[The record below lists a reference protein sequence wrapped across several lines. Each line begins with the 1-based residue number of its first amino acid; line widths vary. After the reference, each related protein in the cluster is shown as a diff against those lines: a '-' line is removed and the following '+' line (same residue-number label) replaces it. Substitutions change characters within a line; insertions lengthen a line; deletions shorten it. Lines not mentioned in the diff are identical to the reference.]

1 MSFIDKAK
9 DGNNSFSS
17 YLLGIALIISVYLL
31 GSYFLILDLQW
42 NFGIESFDGVS
53 QKEIARILG
62 NNRFLAWLVVPFL
75 FVALFLVIHT
85 KFVHKRTV
93 LSIFSGRE
101 NFDWKRVLF
110 SFSLLFSVLSLFLF
124 IQYLSSDSL
133 IFQFDL
139 QKFIPLFFI
148 AIFLLPIQTSCEE
161 LLFRSYILQGIKMR
175 TKKNSIAVLIS
186 GLMFGAIHIG
196 NPEIAKIGYHIIVY
210 YMLVGVFLALISLF
224 DNGIELAL
232 GYHAA
237 NNVFAALMITNNWQ
251 AFQTDAVFMDISDP
265 GMGLDTIIGILFILP
280 LVFFIFYKKYKW
292 HSLKEMWQDKL

>member
-9 DGNNSFSS
+9 EGNTSFSS
-17 YLLGIALIISVYLL
+17 YLLGIVLIISVYLL

-42 NFGIESFDGVS
+42 NFGIESFDGIS
-53 QKEIARILG
+53 QKEIVRILG
-62 NNRFLAWLVVPFL
+62 NNRFLAWLIVPFL

-93 LSIFSGRE
+93 LSIFSGRKT
-101 NFDWKRVLF
+101 FDWKRVLF

-175 TKKNSIAVLIS
+175 TKKNSVAVLIS

>member
-9 DGNNSFSS
+9 EGNTSFSS
-17 YLLGIALIISVYLL
+17 YFLGIVLIISVYLL

-42 NFGIESFDGVS
+42 NFGIESFDGIS
-53 QKEIARILG
+53 QKEIVRILG
-62 NNRFLAWLVVPFL
+62 NNRFLAWLILPFL

-186 GLMFGAIHIG
+186 GIMFGAIHIG

>member
-1 MSFIDKAK
+1 MFFIDKAK
-9 DGNNSFSS
+9 EGNNSFSS

-42 NFGIESFDGVS
+42 NFGIESFDGIS
-53 QKEIARILG
+53 QKEIVRILG
-62 NNRFLAWLVVPFL
+62 NNRFLAWLIVPFL

-101 NFDWKRVLF
+101 TFDWKRVLF

-133 IFQFDL
+133 IFHFDL

-175 TKKNSIAVLIS
+175 TKKNSVAVLIS

-251 AFQTDAVFMDISDP
+251 AFQTYAVFMDISDP
-265 GMGLDTIIGILFILP
+265 GMGLDTIFGILFILP

>member
-42 NFGIESFDGVS
+42 NFGIESFDGIS
-53 QKEIARILG
+53 QKEIVRILG
-62 NNRFLAWLVVPFL
+62 NNRFLAWLIVPFL

-175 TKKNSIAVLIS
+175 TKKNSVAVLIS

-251 AFQTDAVFMDISDP
+251 AFQTDAVFMDNADP
-265 GMGLDTIIGILFILP
+265 GMGLDTIFGILFILP

>member
-1 MSFIDKAK
+1 MFFIDKAK
-9 DGNNSFSS
+9 EGNNSFSS
-17 YLLGIALIISVYLL
+17 YLLGIALIISVYLF

-42 NFGIESFDGVS
+42 NFGIESFDGIS
-53 QKEIARILG
+53 QKEIVRILG

-93 LSIFSGRE
+93 LSIFSGRK

-124 IQYLSSDSL
+124 IQYQSSDSL

-175 TKKNSIAVLIS
+175 TKKNSVAVLIS

>member
-9 DGNNSFSS
+9 EGNNSFSS
-17 YLLGIALIISVYLL
+17 YLLGIAIIISVYLL
-31 GSYFLILDLQW
+31 GSCFLILDLQW
-42 NFGIESFDGVS
+42 NFGIESFDGIS
-53 QKEIARILG
+53 QNEIVRILG

-186 GLMFGAIHIG
+186 GIMFGAIHIG

-251 AFQTDAVFMDISDP
+251 AFQTNAVFMDISDP

>member
-9 DGNNSFSS
+9 EGNTSFSS
-17 YLLGIALIISVYLL
+17 YLLGIVLIISVYLL

-42 NFGIESFDGVS
+42 NFGIESFDGIS
-53 QKEIARILG
+53 QKEIVRILG
-62 NNRFLAWLVVPFL
+62 NNRFLAWLIVPFL
-75 FVALFLVIHT
+75 FVGLFLVIHT

-93 LSIFSGRE
+93 LSIFSGRKT
-101 NFDWKRVLF
+101 FDWKRVLF

-175 TKKNSIAVLIS
+175 TKKNSVAVLIS

-265 GMGLDTIIGILFILP
+265 GMGLDTIFGILFILP

>member
-9 DGNNSFSS
+9 EGNTSFSS
-17 YLLGIALIISVYLL
+17 YFIVIVLIVSVYLL

-53 QKEIARILG
+53 QKEILRILG
-62 NNRFLAWLVVPFL
+62 NNRFLAWLILPFL

-93 LSIFSGRE
+93 LSILSGRE

-175 TKKNSIAVLIS
+175 TKKNSVAVLIS

-251 AFQTDAVFMDISDP
+251 AFQTDAVFMDNADP
-265 GMGLDTIIGILFILP
+265 GMGLDTIIGILFVLP

>member
-17 YLLGIALIISVYLL
+17 YLLGIVLIISVYLL

-42 NFGIESFDGVS
+42 NFGIESFDGIS
-53 QKEIARILG
+53 QKEIVRILG
-62 NNRFLAWLVVPFL
+62 NNRFLAWLIVPFL

-93 LSIFSGRE
+93 LSIFSGRKT
-101 NFDWKRVLF
+101 FDWKRVLF

-161 LLFRSYILQGIKMR
+161 LLFRSYILQGIKLR

-186 GLMFGAIHIG
+186 GIMFGAIHIG

-251 AFQTDAVFMDISDP
+251 AFQTDAVFMDNADP
-265 GMGLDTIIGILFILP
+265 GMGLDTIIGILFVLP

>member
-9 DGNNSFSS
+9 EGNTSFSS
-17 YLLGIALIISVYLL
+17 YLLGIVLIISVYLL

-53 QKEIARILG
+53 QKEIVRILG
-62 NNRFLAWLVVPFL
+62 NNRFLAWLIVPFL

-175 TKKNSIAVLIS
+175 TKKNSVAVLIS

-237 NNVFAALMITNNWQ
+237 NNVFAALMVTNNWQ
-251 AFQTDAVFMDISDP
+251 AFQTNAVFMDISDP

>member
-17 YLLGIALIISVYLL
+17 YLLGIVLIISVYLL

-53 QKEIARILG
+53 QKEIVRILG
-62 NNRFLAWLVVPFL
+62 NNRFLAWLIVPFL

-175 TKKNSIAVLIS
+175 TKKNSVAVLIS

-265 GMGLDTIIGILFILP
+265 GMGLDTIFGILFILP

>member
-9 DGNNSFSS
+9 EGNNSFSS

-53 QKEIARILG
+53 QKEIVRILG
-62 NNRFLAWLVVPFL
+62 NNRFLAWLIVPFL

-101 NFDWKRVLF
+101 TFDWKRVLF

-175 TKKNSIAVLIS
+175 TKKNSVAVLIS

>member
-53 QKEIARILG
+53 QKEIVRILG
-62 NNRFLAWLVVPFL
+62 NNRFLAWLIVPFL

-110 SFSLLFSVLSLFLF
+110 SFSLLFLVLSLFLF

-175 TKKNSIAVLIS
+175 TKKNSVAVLIS

>member
-186 GLMFGAIHIG
+186 GIMFGAIHIG

-251 AFQTDAVFMDISDP
+251 AFQTNAVFMDISDP

>member
-9 DGNNSFSS
+9 EGNTSFSS
-17 YLLGIALIISVYLL
+17 YLLGIVLIISVYLL

-42 NFGIESFDGVS
+42 NFGIESFDGIS
-53 QKEIARILG
+53 QKEIVRILG
-62 NNRFLAWLVVPFL
+62 NNRFLAWLIVPFL

-93 LSIFSGRE
+93 LSIFSGRKT
-101 NFDWKRVLF
+101 FDWKRVLF

-186 GLMFGAIHIG
+186 GIMFGAIHIG

>member
-9 DGNNSFSS
+9 HGNNSFSS
-17 YLLGIALIISVYLL
+17 YLLGIVLIISVYLL

-42 NFGIESFDGVS
+42 NFGIESFDGIS
-53 QKEIARILG
+53 QKEIVRILG
-62 NNRFLAWLVVPFL
+62 NNRFLAWLIVPFL

-139 QKFIPLFFI
+139 QKFIPLLFI

-175 TKKNSIAVLIS
+175 TKKNSVAVLIS

>member
-9 DGNNSFSS
+9 EGNTSFSS
-17 YLLGIALIISVYLL
+17 YLLGIVLIISVYLL

-53 QKEIARILG
+53 QKEIVRILG
-62 NNRFLAWLVVPFL
+62 NNRFLAWLIVPFL

-93 LSIFSGRE
+93 LSIFSGRKT
-101 NFDWKRVLF
+101 FDWKRVLF

-265 GMGLDTIIGILFILP
+265 GMGLDTIFGILFILP

>member
-42 NFGIESFDGVS
+42 NFGIESFDGIS
-53 QKEIARILG
+53 QKEIVRILG
-62 NNRFLAWLVVPFL
+62 NNRFLAWLIVPFL
-75 FVALFLVIHT
+75 FVALLLVFHT

-186 GLMFGAIHIG
+186 GIMFGAIHIG

-210 YMLVGVFLALISLF
+210 YMLVGVFLALISFF

-251 AFQTDAVFMDISDP
+251 AFQTDAVFMDNADP
-265 GMGLDTIIGILFILP
+265 GNGLETIIGVLVILP
-280 LVFFIFYKKYKW
+280 LIFFIFYKKYKW

>member
-53 QKEIARILG
+53 QKEIVRILG

-110 SFSLLFSVLSLFLF
+110 SFSLLFLVLSLFLF

-186 GLMFGAIHIG
+186 GIMFGSIHIG

-251 AFQTDAVFMDISDP
+251 AFQTDAVFMDNADP
-265 GMGLDTIIGILFILP
+265 GMGLDTIFGILFILP
-280 LVFFIFYKKYKW
+280 LVFFILYKKYKW

>member
-1 MSFIDKAK
+1 MSFIDKSK
-9 DGNNSFSS
+9 EGNNSFSS

-31 GSYFLILDLQW
+31 GSCFLILDLQW
-42 NFGIESFDGVS
+42 NFGIESFDGIS
-53 QKEIARILG
+53 QKEIVRILG

-133 IFQFDL
+133 IFQFDI

-186 GLMFGAIHIG
+186 GIMFGAIHIG

-237 NNVFAALMITNNWQ
+237 NNVFAALMVTNNWQ
-251 AFQTDAVFMDISDP
+251 AFQTNAVFMDISDP

>member
-9 DGNNSFSS
+9 QGNNSFSS
-17 YLLGIALIISVYLL
+17 YLLGIVLIISVYLL

-42 NFGIESFDGVS
+42 NFGIESFDGIS
-53 QKEIARILG
+53 QKEIVRILG
-62 NNRFLAWLVVPFL
+62 NNRFLAWLIVPFL

-175 TKKNSIAVLIS
+175 TKKNSVAVLIS

-251 AFQTDAVFMDISDP
+251 AFQTDAVFMDNADP
-265 GMGLDTIIGILFILP
+265 GMGLDTIFGILFILP

>member
-9 DGNNSFSS
+9 QGNTSFSS
-17 YLLGIALIISVYLL
+17 YFLGIVLIISVYLL

-42 NFGIESFDGVS
+42 NFGIESFDGIS
-53 QKEIARILG
+53 QKEIVRILG
-62 NNRFLAWLVVPFL
+62 NNRFLAWLIVPFL

-93 LSIFSGRE
+93 ISIFSGRE

-175 TKKNSIAVLIS
+175 TKKNSVAVLIS

>member
-31 GSYFLILDLQW
+31 CSYFLILDLQW

-53 QKEIARILG
+53 QKEIVRILG
-62 NNRFLAWLVVPFL
+62 NNRFLAWLIVPFL

-110 SFSLLFSVLSLFLF
+110 SFSLLFLVLSLFLF

-133 IFQFDL
+133 ILQFDL

-265 GMGLDTIIGILFILP
+265 GMGLDTIFGILFILP

>member
-9 DGNNSFSS
+9 QGNTSFWS
-17 YLLGIALIISVYLL
+17 YFLGIVLIISVYLL

-42 NFGIESFDGVS
+42 NFGIESFDGIS
-53 QKEIARILG
+53 QKEIVRILG
-62 NNRFLAWLVVPFL
+62 NNRFLAWLIVPFL

-93 LSIFSGRE
+93 ISIFSGRE

-175 TKKNSIAVLIS
+175 TKKNSVAVLIS

>member
-9 DGNNSFSS
+9 EGNTSFSS
-17 YLLGIALIISVYLL
+17 YILGIALIISVYLL

-53 QKEIARILG
+53 QKEIVRILG

-101 NFDWKRVLF
+101 TFDWKRVLF

-175 TKKNSIAVLIS
+175 TKKNSVAVLIS

>member
-9 DGNNSFSS
+9 EGNTSFSS
-17 YLLGIALIISVYLL
+17 YLLGIVLIISVYLL

-42 NFGIESFDGVS
+42 NFGIESFDGIS
-53 QKEIARILG
+53 QKEIVRILG
-62 NNRFLAWLVVPFL
+62 NNRFLAWLIVPFL
-75 FVALFLVIHT
+75 FVGLFLVIHT

-93 LSIFSGRE
+93 LSIFSGRKT
-101 NFDWKRVLF
+101 FDWKRVLF

-175 TKKNSIAVLIS
+175 TKKNSVAVLIS

>member
-53 QKEIARILG
+53 QKEIVRILG

-186 GLMFGAIHIG
+186 GIMFGAIHIG

-210 YMLVGVFLALISLF
+210 YMLVGVFLALISFF

-251 AFQTDAVFMDISDP
+251 AFQTDAVFMDNTDP

>member
-53 QKEIARILG
+53 QKEIVRILG
-62 NNRFLAWLVVPFL
+62 NNRFLAWLIVPFL

-175 TKKNSIAVLIS
+175 TKKNSVAVLIS

-265 GMGLDTIIGILFILP
+265 GMGLDTIFGILFILP

>member
-1 MSFIDKAK
+1 MFFIDKAK
-9 DGNNSFSS
+9 EGNTSFSS
-17 YLLGIALIISVYLL
+17 YLLGIVLIISVYLL

-42 NFGIESFDGVS
+42 NFGIESFDGIS
-53 QKEIARILG
+53 QNEIVRILG

-110 SFSLLFSVLSLFLF
+110 SFSLLFSVLSFFLF

-139 QKFIPLFFI
+139 QKFIPLLFI

-251 AFQTDAVFMDISDP
+251 AFQTDAVFMDNTDP
-265 GMGLDTIIGILFILP
+265 GMGLDTIFGILFILP

>member
-1 MSFIDKAK
+1 MFFIDKAK
-9 DGNNSFSS
+9 EGNNSFSS
-17 YLLGIALIISVYLL
+17 YILGIVLIISVYLL

-42 NFGIESFDGVS
+42 NFGIESFDGIS
-53 QKEIARILG
+53 QNEIVRILG

-110 SFSLLFSVLSLFLF
+110 SFSLLFFVLSLFLF

-133 IFQFDL
+133 IFQFDI

-175 TKKNSIAVLIS
+175 TKKNSVAVLIS

>member
-9 DGNNSFSS
+9 EGNNSFSS
-17 YLLGIALIISVYLL
+17 YLLGIVLIISVYLL

-42 NFGIESFDGVS
+42 NFGIESFDGIS
-53 QKEIARILG
+53 QNEIVRILG
-62 NNRFLAWLVVPFL
+62 NNRFLAWLIVPFL

-175 TKKNSIAVLIS
+175 TKKNSVAVLIS

-251 AFQTDAVFMDISDP
+251 AFQTDAVFMDNADP
-265 GMGLDTIIGILFILP
+265 GNGLDTIFGILFILP

>member
-53 QKEIARILG
+53 QKEIVRILG

-110 SFSLLFSVLSLFLF
+110 SFSLLFLVLSLFLF

-161 LLFRSYILQGIKMR
+161 LLFRSYILQGIKLR

-186 GLMFGAIHIG
+186 GIMFGAIHIG

-265 GMGLDTIIGILFILP
+265 GMGLDTIFGILFILP

>member
-9 DGNNSFSS
+9 EGTSNVTS
-17 YLLGIALIISVYLL
+17 YFLGITLIFVVYIL
-31 GSYFLILDLQW
+31 GSYLLILDLQW
-42 NFGIESFDGVS
+42 NFGIESINS
-53 QKEIARILG
+53 EKEIAGILG

-75 FVALFLVIHT
+75 FVALLLVFHT
-85 KFVHKRTV
+85 KFVHERTV
-93 LSIFSGRE
+93 LSMFSGRN
-101 NFDWKRVLF
+101 NFDWKRVFF
-110 SFSLLFSVLSLFLF
+110 SFSVLFSVLSLFLI

-133 IFQFDL
+133 VFQFDI

-161 LLFRSYILQGIKMR
+161 ILFRSYILQGIKMR
-175 TKKNSIAVLIS
+175 TKKNSVAVLIS

-265 GMGLDTIIGILFILP
+265 GNGLDSIFGILFILP

-292 HSLKEMWQDKL
+292 QSLKEMWQDKL

>member
-9 DGNNSFSS
+9 EGNTSFSS
-17 YLLGIALIISVYLL
+17 YFLGIVLIISLFLL

-42 NFGIESFDGVS
+42 NFGIESFDGIS
-53 QKEIARILG
+53 QNEIVRILG
-62 NNRFLAWLVVPFL
+62 NNRFLAWLIVPFL

-161 LLFRSYILQGIKMR
+161 LLFRSYILQGIKLR

-186 GLMFGAIHIG
+186 GIMFGAIHIG

>member
-53 QKEIARILG
+53 QKEIVRILG
-62 NNRFLAWLVVPFL
+62 NNRFLAWLIVPFL

-110 SFSLLFSVLSLFLF
+110 SFFLLFSVLSLFLF

-186 GLMFGAIHIG
+186 GIMFGAIHIG

-251 AFQTDAVFMDISDP
+251 AFQTDAVFMDNADP
-265 GMGLDTIIGILFILP
+265 GMGLDTIFGILFILP

>member
-42 NFGIESFDGVS
+42 NFGIESFDGIS
-53 QKEIARILG
+53 QKEIVRILG

-110 SFSLLFSVLSLFLF
+110 SFSLLFLVLSLFLF

-161 LLFRSYILQGIKMR
+161 ILFRSYILQGIKMR

>member
-9 DGNNSFSS
+9 DGNTSFLS

-42 NFGIESFDGVS
+42 NFGIESFDGIS
-53 QKEIARILG
+53 QKEIVRILG
-62 NNRFLAWLVVPFL
+62 NNRFLAWLIVPFL

-124 IQYLSSDSL
+124 IQFLSSDSL

-186 GLMFGAIHIG
+186 GIMFGAIHIG

-251 AFQTDAVFMDISDP
+251 AFQTDAVFIDISDP
-265 GMGLDTIIGILFILP
+265 GKGLDTIFGILFILP

>member
-53 QKEIARILG
+53 QKEIVRILG
-62 NNRFLAWLVVPFL
+62 NNRFLAWLIVPFL

-175 TKKNSIAVLIS
+175 TKKNSVAVLIS

>member
-17 YLLGIALIISVYLL
+17 YLLGIVLIISVYLL

-42 NFGIESFDGVS
+42 NFGIESFDGIS
-53 QKEIARILG
+53 QKEIVRILG
-62 NNRFLAWLVVPFL
+62 NNRFLAWLIIPFL
-75 FVALFLVIHT
+75 FVALFLIIHT

-93 LSIFSGRE
+93 LSIFSGRKT
-101 NFDWKRVLF
+101 FDWKRVLF

-175 TKKNSIAVLIS
+175 TKKNSVAVLIS

-210 YMLVGVFLALISLF
+210 YMLVGVFLALVSLF

-237 NNVFAALMITNNWQ
+237 NNIFAALMVTNNWQ
-251 AFQTDAVFMDISDP
+251 AFQTDAVFMDNADP
-265 GMGLDTIIGILFILP
+265 GNGLQTIIGVLVILP
-280 LVFFIFYKKYKW
+280 LIFFIFYKKYKW

>member
-9 DGNNSFSS
+9 EGNTSFSS

-42 NFGIESFDGVS
+42 NFGIESFDGIS
-53 QKEIARILG
+53 QKEIVRILG
-62 NNRFLAWLVVPFL
+62 NNRFLAWLIVPFL